1 MTNDICEVIVTA
13 DNPDWLVSFTRSLV
27 EDRLCACAQHVAP
40 IRSIYRWEGEIQD
53 DTEARVALH
62 THADLVPQLI
72 ERIRRDHPY
81 DVPCILVFPVTNAN
95 PDYADWVRAEMEP

>member
-13 DNPDWLVSFTRSLV
+13 DDPDWLVSFTRSIV

-40 IRSIYRWEGEIQD
+40 IHSIYRWEGEIQD

-62 THADLVPQLI
+62 TRADQARPSL
-72 ERIRRDHPY
+72 
-81 DVPCILVFPVTNAN
+81 
-95 PDYADWVRAEMEP
+95 